1 MAAYMGD
8 TTMGAAWLFGY
19 ICSVPYTPTP
29 AMISTGQKIATQRT
43 AKSRLPETDLDNIKF
58 GRVFSDHMV
67 VMDYTNGAWQ
77 APTIMPFGALQMSPA
92 ALVLHYSQTI
102 FEGLKAYRNVNGGV
116 SLIRPQANIA
126 RMNHS
131 TERMCMP
138 HIPED
143 VFLDA
148 MIELVRLDS
157 DWIPKDEGAS
167 LYLRPFMFASDEYIG
182 VRPSDSYRFIIFTCP
197 VRNYYNEPVR
207 VKVETNYSRAFPGGT
222 GEAKC
227 GGNYA
232 GALYPAKLGMDQGFH
247 QLLWTDGLTHKYF
260 EESGTM
266 NVFFNVDGTLI
277 TPGLDGTIL
286 HGITRDSIIRIA
298 KDEGI
303 RVEERQVS
311 VEEIEVA
318 ARNGRL
324 RSAFG
329 AGTAA
334 TIAHIQSIA
343 FGDAVYELP
352 DVSTR
357 ELANRIGQKLDD
369 IRRGRV
375 ADPYGWVV
383 PVL

>member
-1 MAAYMGD
+1 
-8 TTMGAAWLFGY
+8 
-19 ICSVPYTPTP
+19 
-29 AMISTGQKIATQRT
+29 MITTGQKIATQRT

-67 VMDYTNGAWQ
+67 VMDYENGAWK
-77 APTIMPFGALQMSPA
+77 APTIMPFGDLQMSPA

-102 FEGLKAYRNVNGGV
+102 FEGLKAYRNVNGGIN
-116 SLIRPQANIA
+116 LIRPQDNIA

-131 TERMCMP
+131 AERMCMP
-138 HIPED
+138 TIPES

-148 MIELVRLDS
+148 LIELVKLDS
-157 DWIPKDEGAS
+157 NWIPKDDDAA
-167 LYLRPFMFASDEYIG
+167 LYIRPFMYASDEFVG
-182 VRPSDSYRFIIFTCP
+182 VRYSDNYRFIIFTCP
-197 VRNYYNEPVR
+197 VRAYYNEPVR
-207 VKVETNYSRAFPGGT
+207 VKVETHYSRAFPGGT
-222 GEAKC
+222 GETKC

-232 GALYPAKLGMDQGFH
+232 GALYPSKVAYEQGFH

-286 HGITRDSIIRIA
+286 HGITRDSIIKIA
-298 KDEGI
+298 ADEGI
-303 RVEERQVS
+303 RVEQRQVS
-311 VEEIEVA
+311 VEEIEIA

-343 FGDAVYELP
+343 FGDMVYELP

-357 ELANRIGQKLDD
+357 ELANRIGKKLDD
-369 IRRGRV
+369 IRRGRI

-383 PVL
+383 PV

>member
-1 MAAYMGD
+1 MND
-8 TTMGAAWLFGY
+8 
-19 ICSVPYTPTP
+19 P
-29 AMISTGQKIATQRT
+29 AMITTTGQKIATQRT
-43 AKSRLPETDLDNIKF
+43 TKSRLHETDLEQIKF
-58 GRVFSDHMV
+58 GRVFSDHMFL
-67 VMDYTNGAWQ
+67 MDYTGGEWQ
-77 APTIMPFGALQMSPA
+77 QPAIVPFANLEMSPA

-126 RMNHS
+126 RMNNS
-131 TERMCMP
+131 TKRMCMP
-138 HIPED
+138 PIPED

-148 MIELVRLDS
+148 LIELVKLDQ

-167 LYLRPFMFASDEYIG
+167 LYIRPFMFASDEYIG

-197 VRNYYNEPVR
+197 VRTYYSEPVR
-207 VKVETNYSRAFPGGT
+207 VKVETTYSRAFPGGT
-222 GEAKC
+222 GETKC
-227 GGNYA
+227 GGNY
-232 GALYPAKLGMDQGFH
+232 GGGLYPAKLGQDQGFH
-247 QLLWTDGLTHKYF
+247 QLLWTDGLSHKYI

-277 TPGLDGTIL
+277 TPALDGTIL
-286 HGITRDSIIRIA
+286 RGITRDSIIRIA

-343 FGDAVYELP
+343 FDDAVYDLP

-369 IRRGRV
+369 IRRSRV
-375 ADPYGWVV
+375 PDPYGWVV
-383 PVL
+383 PVV